1 MEVEYQPATIE
12 TLLLSDS
19 LLASSGCGPP
29 PSLVFPHPPSL
40 PHPSSLSPRAIA
52 QTTVTELSQLEWEGS
67 GYPAPGPASYHQEYQ
82 ELESGGA
89 PGSPGQSRQ
98 DILESALVLN
108 NIEIIDDISYSREE
122 DYKDESMER

>member
-1 MEVEYQPATIE
+1 MPCLLEAGAT
-12 TLLLSDS
+12 
-19 LLASSGCGPP
+19 
-29 PSLVFPHPPSL
+29 
-40 PHPSSLSPRAIA
+40 
-52 QTTVTELSQLEWEGS
+52 
-67 GYPAPGPASYHQEYQ
+67 
-82 ELESGGA
+82 